1 MTLRNDVIKDYPV
14 VKEMITERNNILEL
28 IEAKTIKMRA
38 MEDEMQQQQRM
49 IHENNKLIE
58 LLTLYTRQLEG
69 TVV

>member
-49 IHENNKLIE
+49 IHKNNKLIE

>member
-28 IEAKTIKMRA
+28 IEAKTIKMRV
-38 MEDEMQQQQRM
+38 MEDEMEQQQRM

>member
-38 MEDEMQQQQRM
+38 MEDEMEQQQRM

>member
-14 VKEMITERNNILEL
+14 VKEMITERNNILEQ

>member
-38 MEDEMQQQQRM
+38 MEDEMEQQQRM

-58 LLTLYTRQLEG
+58 LLTLYTRQLE
-69 TVV
+69 VV